1 MSDIIVLGS
10 CSVDF
15 TCFAARLPKAGET
28 IHGKKFMTSFG
39 GKGANQCVSAA
50 KLGGKTALIANL
62 GNDKWGIEY
71 KTYLEK
77 LSINTAQVHL
87 KSDYDTGIAHISVAE
102 SGENQIIIV
111 AGANGS
117 LTPGHVE
124 TMKDV
129 WDSAKILVCQLE
141 TPIDATL
148 AALKHFKGISILN
161 AAPAQPCT
169 NDDLLKLPSIFCVN
183 EVEAS
188 IISGIDVSNVEE
200 ANTAISIF
208 LQRGCR
214 TIIVTLGAEG
224 AVFASQEDPVPIF
237 VPAKKVAPTDTTP
250 SGLSD
255 RILGEI
261 TLEAQGETDRVQLKA
276 TTTNSEAEKME
287 QCWWLAGGRRRE
299 RDPDTN
305 TRSDGQ
311 PEVHDTR
318 GHTQGDTLRKMHA
331 ESKNLPKNHNMKK
344 K

>member
-77 LSINTAQVHL
+77 LNI
-87 KSDYDTGIAHISVAE
+87 
-102 SGENQIIIV
+102 
-111 AGANGS
+111 
-117 LTPGHVE
+117 
-124 TMKDV
+124 

-200 ANTAISIF
+200 ANTPLF
-208 LQRGCR
+208 LYFWQRGCR

-237 VPAKKVAPTDTTP
+237 VPAKK
-250 SGLSD
+250 LLLLIQ
-255 RILGEI
+255 RYI
-261 TLEAQGETDRVQLKA
+261 
-276 TTTNSEAEKME
+276 
-287 QCWWLAGGRRRE
+287 
-299 RDPDTN
+299 
-305 TRSDGQ
+305 
-311 PEVHDTR
+311 
-318 GHTQGDTLRKMHA
+318 
-331 ESKNLPKNHNMKK
+331 
-344 K
+344 